1 MTSTSIQVSESQL
14 TQFPEWIRKIA
25 TFLVILVCGLV
36 VFLLGTSY
44 YDRFPT
50 NSSGL
55 FKIGTSVVLLAS
67 ALYFRKNESVKPYW
81 RLVYAFFVAS
91 MVNVITWYTAIYV
104 REAIFNYLN
113 ISSSEFP
120 GIAYIK
126 LWEATLV
133 VGTILI
139 LIKLSGADLASIYIK
154 KGNLKWAMRISLLA
168 LVNLLASAFLIA
180 ASVGNDIEA
189 MIPIL
194 PWIIV
199 FSLANA
205 FMEELWFRGLFLGRL
220 APILGDGGAIWL
232 TSIWFGLIHVFAV
245 YVSGVGALIFGI
257 LTLTLGLA
265 FGLLMIKTKNIWG
278 ASLFHAAAD
287 VHWIFAFGI

>member
-120 GIAYIK
+120 GIADIK

>member
-168 LVNLLASAFLIA
+168 LVNLLAS
-180 ASVGNDIEA
+180 
-189 MIPIL
+189 
-194 PWIIV
+194 
-199 FSLANA
+199 
-205 FMEELWFRGLFLGRL
+205 
-220 APILGDGGAIWL
+220 
-232 TSIWFGLIHVFAV
+232 LIHVFAV